1 MDANAKAH
9 AKTSEAPDRICGA
22 PLTSQRYALDAL
34 FLGVGDAKQ
43 PDARCQVARKQG
55 DAARIARRLLVRSL
69 TALNWSF

>member
-34 FLGVGDAKQ
+34 FLGVDD
-43 PDARCQVARKQG
+43 P
-55 DAARIARRLLVRSL
+55 
-69 TALNWSF
+69 